1 MVEDTLADG
10 KPIVSAIA
18 PDANDDAR
26 QLAESTRQIIDVLSG
41 YFGPYPFEA
50 AGGIFTGQNT
60 GFALETATR
69 PVYGGGP
76 IASFETVVH
85 ELAHQWYGDDVTVE
99 RWSDICLNECFASYA
114 SVALEREGEQRRTW
128 TRTGNSR

>member
-1 MVEDTLADG
+1 MPDG

-18 PDANDDAR
+18 PSVHDDADNWPR
-26 QLAESTRQIIDVLSG
+26 APRQIIDVLSG

-50 AGGIFTGQNT
+50 AGGIFTGRNT

-76 IASFETVVH
+76 IGHFDTVVH
-85 ELAHQWYGDDVTVE
+85 ELAHQW
-99 RWSDICLNECFASYA
+99 
-114 SVALEREGEQRRTW
+114 
-128 TRTGNSR
+128 